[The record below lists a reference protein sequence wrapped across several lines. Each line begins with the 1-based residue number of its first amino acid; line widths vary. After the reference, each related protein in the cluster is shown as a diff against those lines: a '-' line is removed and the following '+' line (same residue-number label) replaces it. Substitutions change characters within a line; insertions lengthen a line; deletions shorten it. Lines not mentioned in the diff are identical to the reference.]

1 MTGGYNIIFA
11 EKGQDADDDVKQ
23 FLSYGLAI
31 HNLESNDLYDS
42 NKNFIDKKMG
52 EDSSLAIITNGRGVS
67 TISFF
72 QRSHI

>member
-42 NKNFIDKKMG
+42 TRIEKL
-52 EDSSLAIITNGRGVS
+52 DSMFPEKRK
-67 TISFF
+67 
-72 QRSHI
+72 